1 MLPSRRRF
9 LTAVLA
15 GPVLPTFLP
24 GFAAAQAAP
33 SALPL
38 TPACHDG
45 DAPTLAQTEGPY
57 FKPDT
62 PLKRDLAADAPRGER
77 VTVAGYV
84 LDRRCQPVRGALV
97 ELWHADERGGYDN
110 QGYRLRGHQLT
121 DEAGR
126 WWFTTIAPGLYPGR
140 TRHYHVKVQRPG
152 GRVLTTQLYFPDEPR
167 NARDDLYDP
176 RLILDIRTSADG
188 RFARYDFV
196 VT

>member
-9 LTAVLA
+9 LSAVLA
-15 GPVLPTFLP
+15 GPALPTLLP
-24 GFAAAQAAP
+24 GLAAAQAP
-33 SALPL
+33 SALPP

-45 DAPTLAQTEGPY
+45 DASTLAQTEGPY

-62 PLKRDLAADAPRGER
+62 PLKRDLTADAPRGER
-77 VTVAGYV
+77 ITVAGYV
-84 LDRRCQPVRGALV
+84 LDRRCRPLPAALV
-97 ELWHADERGGYDN
+97 ELWHADERGAYDN

-126 WWFTTIAPGLYPGR
+126 WWFTTIVPGLYTGR

-167 NARDDLYDP
+167 NACDDLYDP

-188 RFARYDFV
+188 RFGRYDFV
-196 VT
+196 VA